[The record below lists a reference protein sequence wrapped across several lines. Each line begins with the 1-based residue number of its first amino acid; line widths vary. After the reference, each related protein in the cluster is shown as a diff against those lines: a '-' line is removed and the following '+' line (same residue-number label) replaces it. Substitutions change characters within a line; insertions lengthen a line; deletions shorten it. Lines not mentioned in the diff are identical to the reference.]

1 MSNFLSL
8 QEITKEYPQGDT
20 PLRVL
25 KGVSLNVAQ
34 GEYLTIVGA
43 SGAGKSTLLHIMG
56 LLDQPTSGELLFEGR
71 DLGKISGL
79 EQARLRNRLFGFV
92 FQFFHLL
99 PDFNAVENVMMP
111 GLVGHGFWGW
121 TRTRRQVRRS
131 AEELLARV
139 GLKERMKHRPN
150 QLSGGERQRV
160 ALCRAL
166 INQPRVLLLDE
177 PTGNLDSHTGEEIHE
192 LVRTLNREQGQT
204 IVMVTHNEAAAR
216 RAGRVIRM
224 LDGEI
229 VSC

>member
-8 QEITKEYPQGDT
+8 HEITKEYPQGET

-25 KGVSLNVAQ
+25 KGVTLEVAK

-79 EQARLRNRLFGFV
+79 EQAQLRNHLFGFV

-111 GLVGHGFWGW
+111 GLVGQGLWGW
-121 TRTRRQVRRS
+121 TLTRRQVRRS

-139 GLKERMKHRPN
+139 GLKER
-150 QLSGGERQRV
+150 
-160 ALCRAL
+160 
-166 INQPRVLLLDE
+166 D
-177 PTGNLDSHTGEEIHE
+177 PTS
-192 LVRTLNREQGQT
+192 
-204 IVMVTHNEAAAR
+204 
-216 RAGRVIRM
+216 
-224 LDGEI
+224 
-229 VSC
+229 S